1 MLCMAGSSWD
11 LYQAY
16 VQQLPTLP
24 FRLPLLAC
32 MSASRRSAGLNCMP
46 RACARLGSRSSTSW
60 PSQLALSLSLSFPPS
75 LSISLSL
82 RLALVHVCGFSAAGA
97 TFSDRQSVKWVM
109 QKRKRSRRG
118 WLPYMHTQ
126 FWACTERN
134 DQSICCAKY
143 SSFNYF
149 SLSIK
154 SIKSSKFAYI
164 LWEKSLKTI
173 DSKWKSVALSN
184 HQYYRLF
191 YFIMLYKSFNGA
203 RLASRIP
210 F

>member
-1 MLCMAGSSWD
+1 MHGRQLLRFISSICAATPYSRLSPPSLGLHVCKSPLCRIKLYAACLRSSWQSFINV
-11 LYQAY
+11 LAQ
-16 VQQLPTLP
+16 PTSP
-24 FRLPLLAC
+24 F
-32 MSASRRSAGLNCMP
+32 
-46 RACARLGSRSSTSW
+46 
-60 PSQLALSLSLSFPPS
+60 SLSFFPA

-126 FWACTERN
+126 FWACTKRN